1 MRPDDDPATCSA
13 PPARPGLPGPT
24 GPIGDAGA
32 VGAAGRLGASGA
44 DGRRCWDLD
53 GDGVGDRDEDNNG
66 DTDVD
71 ILDCAANPRI
81 NLFSDPF
88 PCGAPGVGKQLRED
102 FGSKLA
108 VDDDE

>member
-1 MRPDDDPATCSA
+1 M
-13 PPARPGLPGPT
+13 
-24 GPIGDAGA
+24 
-32 VGAAGRLGASGA
+32 
-44 DGRRCWDLD
+44 
-53 GDGVGDRDEDNNG
+53 
-66 DTDVD
+66 D